1 MQLAYTE
8 DERRFRDELRAWL
21 PGALAQM
28 PPVRPEHDLVARRA
42 YDVGWQRL
50 MFEAGYA
57 GIHWPREHGGRDA
70 TPSEHLVFLEELSA
84 AGAPQEGA
92 NYVGLL
98 HAGPTLIAEGSPA
111 QQAEHLPAILRGD
124 EVWCQGFSEPGAGSD
139 LASLATRAVRE
150 GDEYIVTGQKIW
162 TSHAVE
168 ADFCE
173 LLVRTDT
180 EAPKHKGITWLI
192 LPMRSPGVEV
202 RPLRTI
208 EGTDEFAELFLDEVR
223 IPVDNRVGAE
233 NDGWRVA
240 MVTFSFERGTS
251 FVSQLLESMR
261 DVRDLVA
268 ACHAL
273 PARGATVWD
282 DPGVRREAGAI
293 AAEFDGLWA
302 LTQRNVTR
310 ATRGVVTPAGASSF
324 KLQYAEACHRLGDL
338 SLRVL
343 GNAGLVVDEIESLAN
358 GRLVRSAMHAF
369 GVSIAAGTSQIQR
382 NIIAERVL
390 GLPKEA

>member
-1 MQLAYTE
+1 
-8 DERRFRDELRAWL
+8 
-21 PGALAQM
+21 
-28 PPVRPEHDLVARRA
+28 
-42 YDVGWQRL
+42 
-50 MFEAGYA
+50 
-57 GIHWPREHGGRDA
+57 
-70 TPSEHLVFLEELSA
+70 
-84 AGAPQEGA
+84 
-92 NYVGLL
+92 
-98 HAGPTLIAEGSPA
+98 
-111 QQAEHLPAILRGD
+111 
-124 EVWCQGFSEPGAGSD
+124 
-139 LASLATRAVRE
+139 
-150 GDEYIVTGQKIW
+150 
-162 TSHAVE
+162 
-168 ADFCE
+168 
-173 LLVRTDT
+173 
-180 EAPKHKGITWLI
+180 
-192 LPMRSPGVEV
+192 
-202 RPLRTI
+202 
-208 EGTDEFAELFLDEVR
+208 VR

-310 ATRGVVTPAGASSF
+310 ATRGVVTPAGGSSF